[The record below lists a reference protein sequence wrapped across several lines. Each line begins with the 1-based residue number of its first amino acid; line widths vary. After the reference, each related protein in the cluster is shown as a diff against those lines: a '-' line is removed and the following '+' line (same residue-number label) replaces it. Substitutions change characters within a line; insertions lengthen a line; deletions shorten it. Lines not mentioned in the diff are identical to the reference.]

1 MKKTQDV
8 AVITGAAS
16 GIGKAVAE
24 ILAGRGITVCITDIN
39 LKAAEAV
46 CASLQNGGHSAFAW
60 QIDVTDS
67 ASVAKTFEEIAQQAG
82 PVTMLITSAGV
93 PGHGAVS
100 ELSDQLW
107 SRVLSV
113 NLDGVFFCMREAL
126 KQMLPARQGII
137 VNISSICGMAGCAS
151 SPSYSAA
158 KAGVIGLSK
167 SVARRHT
174 EEGIRINVVAPGV
187 TDTPFVEPDRKMGK
201 LAKGIEKIP
210 MGRMGTAAEIAEVI
224 AFLCSDSAPFLTGQ
238 VISPNGGQMI

>member
-1 MKKTQDV
+1 MKKTKNV
-8 AVITGAAS
+8 AVITGAGS
-16 GIGKAVAE
+16 GIGKAVAQ
-24 ILAGRGITVCITDIN
+24 ILAARGIIVCIADIN
-39 LKAAEAV
+39 FKAAEEV
-46 CASLQNGGHSAFAW
+46 CAALQKDGHSAFAW
-60 QIDVTDS
+60 QTDVTDS
-67 ASVAKTFEEIAQQAG
+67 AAVAKTFLEIAQKAG
-82 PVTMLITSAGV
+82 PVSMLITSAGI

-100 ELSDQLW
+100 ELSDPLW

-126 KQMLPARQGII
+126 KQMLPVRRGII
-137 VNISSICGMAGCAS
+137 VNISSLCGMAGCAS

-174 EEGIRINVVAPGV
+174 EDGIRINVVAPGV

-210 MGRMGTAAEIAEVI
+210 MGRMGTAVEIAEVI
-224 AFLCSDSAPFLTGQ
+224 AFLCSDSAAFMTGQ
-238 VISPNGGQMI
+238 VISPNGGQII